1 MEAFLYAL
9 TGTAI
14 AGLFALAISKPIFY
28 KQIEMTLFNAFNV
41 CYIAQMIWTISSMLT
56 ASKLQAIMD
65 PKLFAKANAIS
76 EALYISP
83 GVSTLVYVGVVTVFG
98 VLHWFSRIALS
109 SSPPS

>member
-9 TGTAI
+9 AGTAI

-41 CYIAQMIWTISSMLT
+41 CYIAQMIWTVSSIIT
-56 ASKLQAIMD
+56 ASKLKDIMD

-76 EALYISP
+76 ETLYVSP
-83 GVSTLVYVGVVTVFG
+83 GLSTLVYVGIVTGFG
-98 VLHWFSRIALS
+98 VLHWFSRIALP